1 MYRRS
6 GFNAVKRETFFPMRD
21 GDMQKVEKKLVGHNW
36 YCLAKYLILGGGGRR
51 GDSLRN
57 AD

>member
-6 GFNAVKRETFFPMRD
+6 GFNAVKREKFFPMRD

-36 YCLAKYLILGGGGRR
+36 YCLAKYLILGGGEG
-51 GDSLRN
+51 GEIV
-57 AD
+57 